1 MERSVTEGNGS
12 TPKDIGR
19 EPPNLASRLPRR
31 GVVLAWDMHYSCN
44 YRCPYCFY
52 TEAGWT
58 ELAKKSTY
66 KTSDEWVAVWKRVE
80 GLYGRCQL
88 RITAGEPF
96 TYPGFVDVIAKISE
110 LHDCQ
115 ITSNCSQ
122 TEAFQEFVKRVSP
135 ERAEIDCT
143 YHPLQGEFEPFVEN
157 VLTLRKA
164 GFVANV
170 CFLAYPPQMGGMA
183 ELKERFMGSNVY
195 MNMAIFWGK
204 HKGQQYPMAYTPEQR
219 AEIKAV
225 IGSDVSAET
234 VGLDPIPIN
243 GKICGAGQRYA
254 VVQADG
260 RVFRCGQLGRE
271 EQSIGSLFDPEFR
284 LFPQAKPCTVD
295 FCRCKEFQSAW
306 TADESREMNERGR
319 LLEKAR

>member
-1 MERSVTEGNGS
+1 MSAECR
-12 TPKDIGR
+12 DY
-19 EPPNLASRLPRR
+19 PPNMASRLPRR
-31 GVVLAWDMHYSCN
+31 RVVFAWDMHYSCN

-66 KTSDEWVAVWKRVE
+66 KTAQEWVEVWKRMAQR
-80 GLYGRCQL
+80 YGRCQL
-88 RITAGEPF
+88 RVTAGEPF
-96 TYPGFVDVIAKISE
+96 TYPGFVEVIAAVSE
-110 LHDCQ
+110 LHDVQ
-115 ITSNCSQ
+115 VTSNCSQ
-122 TEAFQEFVKRVSP
+122 GAAFREFVARVRP

-143 YHPLQGEFEPFVEN
+143 FHPLQGEFEVFVDN
-157 VLTLRKA
+157 VLTLRRA

-170 CFLAYPPQMGGMA
+170 CFLAYPAQMGGMA
-183 ELKERFMGSNVY
+183 ELKKRFLDAGLY
-195 MNMAIFWGK
+195 MNMAIYWGK
-204 HKGQQYPMAYTPEQR
+204 YKGQQYPMAYTPEQR

-225 IGSDVSAET
+225 IGSDLGPEI

-243 GKICGAGQRYA
+243 GTICGAGSRYA

-271 EQSIGSLFDPEFR
+271 SQSIGSLFDSDFE
-284 LFPQAKPCTVD
+284 LFPQAKACTVD

-306 TADESREMNERGR
+306 DEDEARVLNEGGR
-319 LLEKAR
+319 VAQARP